1 MEAYNGNACII
12 VRYACAVASE
22 SRSPHR
28 RHVRRPIAQHV
39 RRHRTAGMRRHRL
52 SILCVTF
59 FLLLWTGSLDC
70 NVWQTEGPP
79 VSSEGR
85 GIENRNRGEG
95 G

>member
-12 VRYACAVASE
+12 VRYARAVASE

-28 RHVRRPIAQHV
+28 RLGNVQRPIAQHV

-52 SILCVTF
+52 SILCLTF

-70 NVWQTEGPP
+70 N
-79 VSSEGR
+79 
-85 GIENRNRGEG
+85 
-95 G
+95 